1 MSTINTEKLSITSV
15 ELIHG
20 YNLAGECEF
29 ILDEVQSAT
38 VSNTEEKVNITGKGG
53 RVLGSLKKNKAV
65 KVTGSNGLICGGMM
79 AAQTGG
85 EVINSETKMIVR
97 ATEILAVASTTATL
111 TSTPVKTESVKV
123 YIKNKNGTLGTA
135 LKAAAAETPAA
146 GEYKL
151 ADKTITVAADAA
163 GSELVCFYDRE
174 VTAAKIS
181 NASDSY
187 SKTLSVYMDCLAS
200 DPCGE
205 LYRVQFVFPRAD
217 FTGNFDLAIGE
228 NPAVHSFEFESVAG
242 GCGGRANLW
251 DCIIFGDG
259 ADE

>member
-1 MSTINTEKLSITSV
+1 MSEINTERLSITSV

-20 YNLAGECEF
+20 YNNAGECEF

-38 VSNTEEKVNITGKGG
+38 VSNTEEKVNITGKSG

-85 EVINSETKMIVR
+85 EVTESANTIVR
-97 ATEILAVASTTATL
+97 ATEILTVSGNSATL
-111 TSTPVKTESVKV
+111 TGTPADTNSIKV
-123 YIKNKNGTLGTA
+123 YKKKPNGTLGT
-135 LKAAAAETPAA
+135 LLTAAASDEPTQ

-151 ADKTITVAADAA
+151 SGSSITVSASDQI
-163 GSELVCFYDRE
+163 SELVCFYDRE
-174 VTAAKIS
+174 VKAAMVS
-181 NASDSY
+181 NISDSY
-187 SKTLSVYMDCLAS
+187 SKTLMVYMDCLAS
-200 DPCGE
+200 DPCGG

-251 DCIIFGDG
+251 DFIIFVDG
-259 ADE
+259 E

>member
-1 MSTINTEKLSITSV
+1 MSEINTERLSITSV

-20 YNLAGECEF
+20 YNNAGECEF

-38 VSNTEEKVNITGKGG
+38 ISNTEEKVNITGKGG

-65 KVTGSNGLICGGMM
+65 KVTGSNGLVCGGMM

-85 EVINSETKMIVR
+85 EVTKSENMIVR
-97 ATEILAVASTTATL
+97 ATEILTVSGNSATL
-111 TSTPVKTESVKV
+111 TGTPADTNSIKV
-123 YIKNKNGTLGTA
+123 YEKNPNGTLGT
-135 LKAAAAETPAA
+135 LLTAAAADDPTE

-151 ADKTITVAADAA
+151 SGSSITVSASDQI
-163 GSELVCFYDRE
+163 SELVCFYDRTVE
-174 VTAAKIS
+174 TAAMVS
-181 NASDSY
+181 NVSDSY
-187 SKTLSVYMDCLAS
+187 SKTLTVYMDCLAS
-200 DPCGE
+200 DPCGG

-259 ADE
+259 E

>member
-1 MSTINTEKLSITSV
+1 MKDINTERLSITSV

-20 YNLAGECEF
+20 YNNIGECEF

-65 KVTGSNGLICGGMM
+65 KVTGSNGLVCGGMM

-85 EVINSETKMIVR
+85 EVTKGENMIVR
-97 ATEILAVASTTATL
+97 ATEILTVASDSTATL
-111 TSTPVKTESVKV
+111 TWNPVDTASVKV
-123 YIKNKNGTLGTA
+123 YAKNSNGTLGKA
-135 LKAAAAETPAA
+135 LLPAA
-146 GEYKL
+146 SEAPTADEYKL
-151 ADKTITVAADAA
+151 SDNNKITLAASSDI
-163 GSELVCFYDRE
+163 SELVCFYDRK
-174 VTAAKIS
+174 VSAAKVS
-181 NASDSY
+181 SASDSY
-187 SKTLSVYMDCLAS
+187 SKTLRVYMDCLAS

-205 LYRVQFVFPRAD
+205 LYRVQFVFPMAD

-251 DCIIFGDG
+251 DFIVFVDG
-259 ADE
+259 E

>member
-1 MSTINTEKLSITSV
+1 MINTEKLSITSV
-15 ELIHG
+15 EMIHG
-20 YNLAGECEF
+20 YNNAGECEF

-65 KVTGSNGLICGGMM
+65 KVTGSNGLVCGGMM
-79 AAQTGG
+79 ATQTGG
-85 EVINSETKMIVR
+85 EVINNDTNMVVR
-97 ATEILAVASTTATL
+97 ATEILTIVNNSATL
-111 TSTPVKTESVKV
+111 TGDPVDTKSIKV
-123 YIKNKNGTLGTA
+123 YKKNPDGTLGTA
-135 LKAAAAETPAA
+135 LKAAASDTPAT

-151 ADKTITVAADAA
+151 SDKAITVSASDEI
-163 GSELVCFYDRE
+163 SELVCFYDRE
-174 VTAAKIS
+174 VKAAKVS

-200 DPCGE
+200 DPCDN
-205 LYRVQFVFPRAD
+205 LYRVQFIFPRAD

-228 NPAVHSFEFESVAG
+228 NPAVHSFEFESVAD

-259 ADE
+259 E

>member
-1 MSTINTEKLSITSV
+1 MINTEKLSITSV
-15 ELIHG
+15 EMIHG
-20 YNLAGECEF
+20 YNNAGECEF
-29 ILDEVQSAT
+29 ILDEVQNAT

-65 KVTGSNGLICGGMM
+65 KVTGSNGLVCGGMM

-85 EVINSETKMIVR
+85 EVTASDTMIVR
-97 ATEILAVASTTATL
+97 ATEILTVSSGSATL
-111 TSTPVKTESVKV
+111 TWTPAKTESVKV
-123 YIKNKNGTLGTA
+123 YKKNADGTLGTA
-135 LKAAAAETPAA
+135 LKAAATETPAT

-151 ADKTITVAADAA
+151 SDKAITVSASD
-163 GSELVCFYDRE
+163 SIDELVCFYDRE
-174 VTAAKIS
+174 VSAAKVS

-187 SKTLSVYMDCLAS
+187 SKVLTVYMDCLAS
-200 DPCGE
+200 DPCDN

>member
-1 MSTINTEKLSITSV
+1 MKDINTERLSITSV

-20 YNLAGECEF
+20 YNNAGECEF

-38 VSNTEEKVNITGKGG
+38 VSNTEEKINITGKGG

-65 KVTGSNGLICGGMM
+65 KVTGSNGLVCGGMM

-85 EVINSETKMIVR
+85 EVTKSENMIVR
-97 ATEILAVASTTATL
+97 ATEILTVASNSTATL
-111 TSTPVKTESVKV
+111 TAAPAKTESVRV
-123 YIKNKNGTLGTA
+123 YIKNNNGTLGTA
-135 LKAAAAETPAA
+135 LKAAATETPAA

-151 ADKTITVAADAA
+151 SDETITVAADAA
-163 GSELVCFYDRE
+163 GSELVCFYDRT
-174 VTAAKIS
+174 VDTAAKVS

-187 SKTLSVYMDCLAS
+187 SKTLTVYMDCLAS
-200 DPCGE
+200 DPCGD

-259 ADE
+259 E

>member
-1 MSTINTEKLSITSV
+1 MINTEKLSITSV
-15 ELIHG
+15 EMIHG
-20 YNLAGECEF
+20 YNNAGECEF

-65 KVTGSNGLICGGMM
+65 KVTGSNGLVCGGMM

-85 EVINSETKMIVR
+85 EVSESANTIVR
-97 ATEILAVASTTATL
+97 ATEILTVAGNSATL
-111 TSTPVKTESVKV
+111 TGTPADTNSIKV
-123 YIKNKNGTLGTA
+123 YKKNENGTLGT
-135 LKAAAAETPAA
+135 LLTAAAADEPTE

-151 ADKTITVAADAA
+151 SGSSITVSASDKI
-163 GSELVCFYDRE
+163 SELVCFYDRE
-174 VTAAKIS
+174 VSAAKVS

-187 SKTLSVYMDCLAS
+187 SKVLNVYMDCLAS
-200 DPCGE
+200 DPCDN

-251 DCIIFGDG
+251 DFIVFVDG
-259 ADE
+259 E